1 MTKERIDPIVTDLE
15 ELQTVCAKTS
25 WEQVRELKLVERI
38 KASLLTS
45 WTPGVGLAA
54 IQIGVPVAMAWFK
67 IEEKEYTLINPI
79 ITKATEPII
88 VPKEGCLSIPD
99 VWTNTRRYSKIE
111 VACMNEKKGIDTME
125 FTGFAAIV
133 VQHEIDHMAGIL
145 NIQRRYSPPKVAGRN
160 DPCPC
165 GSGKKYKK
173 CCLGKA
179 IQPEVKNELD
189 NCTGDS
195 GSMCPTVADGRPR
208 DEMGKGVCPTGPAGP
223 GKVLPGRVLDG
234 TA

>member
-1 MTKERIDPIVTDLE
+1 MTEKRIDPIVTDLE
-15 ELQTVCAKTS
+15 ELQTVCKKTS
-25 WEQVRELKLVERI
+25 WDKVRELNLVERI

-54 IQIGVPVAMAWFK
+54 IQIGVPVRMAWFK
-67 IEEKEYTLINPI
+67 DGEKEYTLINPI
-79 ITKATEPII
+79 ITKATKA
-88 VPKEGCLSIPD
+88 VVNPKEGCLSIPD
-99 VWTNTRRYSKIE
+99 VWTATKRYMDVTIRHQGE
-111 VACMNEKKGIDTME
+111 EEME
-125 FTGFAAIV
+125 TLELSGFPAIV
-133 VQHEIDHMAGIL
+133 AQHEIDHMDGIL